1 MYNIREYN
9 DSHISVLVNEC
20 IQYLVTKKDGIY
32 VDCTAGEG
40 GHIKAICEYCEDQ
53 AKIIGVDI
61 DHEVLQIAEQKL
73 KDHLKN
79 VKLIKAPYQNIDVV
93 LAGLGIEKVDG
104 FLMDLGVSTFQLKA
118 EDRGF
123 SFLKDEPLDMRMDPE
138 SEVTAADIVN
148 NYPEEKLRQIIFEYG
163 EEKRFAYKIA
173 KSIVRNRPI
182 NTTSEL
188 VNAVRKALPNS
199 EVYKRKIHFATKTF
213 QAIRIEVNNELK
225 NLEEA
230 LSKFEKLLNKKGRV
244 VIITFHSLEDRIV
257 KNFFKSNDNYN
268 LITSKPLLPS
278 EIELNK
284 NPRSRS
290 AKLRIAEF
298 IGSD

>member
-79 VKLIKAPYQNIDVV
+79 VKLIKAPYQNIDIV

-123 SFLKDEPLDMRMDPE
+123 SFLKEEPLDMRMDPE

-148 NYPEEKLRQIIFEYG
+148 NYTEESLRQIIFEYG

-230 LSKFEKLLNKKGRV
+230 LSKFEKLLNKNGRV

-257 KNFFKSNDNYN
+257 KNFFKNNEYYN
-268 LITSKPLLPS
+268 LITTKPLLPS
-278 EIELNK
+278 EQEQNK

-298 IGSD
+298 IGTD

>member
-298 IGSD
+298 IGND

>member
-1 MYNIREYN
+1 MYNIREYQ
-9 DSHISVLVNEC
+9 DSHISVLVDEC
-20 IQYLVTKKDGIY
+20 IHYLVTKKDGIY

-40 GHIKAICEYCEDQ
+40 GHIKAICEFCEDQ
-53 AKIIGVDI
+53 AQIVGVDI
-61 DHEVLQIAEQKL
+61 DHEVLQISEQKL

-79 VKLIKAPYQNIDVV
+79 VKLIKAPYQNIDIV
-93 LAGLGIEKVDG
+93 LAGLGIERVDG

-123 SFLKDEPLDMRMDPE
+123 SFSKDEPLDMRMDPE

-163 EEKRFAYKIA
+163 EEKRFAHKIA

-182 NTTSEL
+182 NTTFEL
-188 VNAVRKALPNS
+188 VNAIRKALPSS

-230 LSKFEKLLNKKGRV
+230 LSKFEKLLNKNGRV

-257 KNFFKSNDNYN
+257 KNFFKNNDHYK
-268 LITSKPLLPS
+268 LITTKPLLPS
-278 EIELNK
+278 EQEQNK

-298 IGSD
+298 IGTD

>member
-53 AKIIGVDI
+53 AQIVGVDI
-61 DHEVLQIAEQKL
+61 DHEVLQISEQKL

-298 IGSD
+298 IGTD

>member
-123 SFLKDEPLDMRMDPE
+123 SFLKEEPLDMRMDPE

-298 IGSD
+298 IGTD

>member
-123 SFLKDEPLDMRMDPE
+123 SFLKAEPLDMRMDPE

-298 IGSD
+298 IGTD

>member
-79 VKLIKAPYQNIDVV
+79 VKLIKAPYQNIDIV

-123 SFLKDEPLDMRMDPE
+123 SFLKEEPLDMRMDPE

-148 NYPEEKLRQIIFEYG
+148 NYTEESLRQIIFEYG

-278 EIELNK
+278 EIEQNK

-298 IGSD
+298 IGTD

>member
-1 MYNIREYN
+1 VYNIREYN

-298 IGSD
+298 IGTD

>member
-40 GHIKAICEYCEDQ
+40 GHIKAICEFCEDQ
-53 AKIIGVDI
+53 AQIVGVDI
-61 DHEVLQIAEQKL
+61 DHEVLQISEQKL

-298 IGSD
+298 IGTD

>member
-79 VKLIKAPYQNIDVV
+79 VKLIKAPYQNIDIV

-123 SFLKDEPLDMRMDPE
+123 SFLKEEPLDMRMDPE

-298 IGSD
+298 IGTD

>member
-123 SFLKDEPLDMRMDPE
+123 SFLKEEPLDMRMDPE

-278 EIELNK
+278 EIEQNK

-298 IGSD
+298 IGTD

>member
-1 MYNIREYN
+1 VYNIREYN

-298 IGSD
+298 IGND

>member
-1 MYNIREYN
+1 
-9 DSHISVLVNEC
+9 
-20 IQYLVTKKDGIY
+20 
-32 VDCTAGEG
+32 
-40 GHIKAICEYCEDQ
+40 
-53 AKIIGVDI
+53 
-61 DHEVLQIAEQKL
+61 
-73 KDHLKN
+73 
-79 VKLIKAPYQNIDVV
+79 
-93 LAGLGIEKVDG
+93 
-104 FLMDLGVSTFQLKA
+104 MDLGVSTFQLKA

-173 KSIVRNRPI
+173 KSIVSNRPI
-182 NTTSEL
+182 NTPSAL
-188 VNAVRKALPNS
+188 VNAVRKALPNLK
-199 EVYKRKIHFATKTF
+199 VNKRNIHLHKTF

-298 IGSD
+298 IGTD

>member
-278 EIELNK
+278 EQEQNK

-290 AKLRIAEF
+290 AKLRVAEF
-298 IGSD
+298 IGTD

>member
-1 MYNIREYN
+1 VYNIREYN

-199 EVYKRKIHFATKTF
+199 EVYKRKIHYATKTF

-298 IGSD
+298 IGND

>member
-298 IGSD
+298 IGTD

>member
-199 EVYKRKIHFATKTF
+199 EVYKRKIHYATKTF

-230 LSKFEKLLNKKGRV
+230 LSKFEKLLNKNGRV

-257 KNFFKSNDNYN
+257 KNFFKNNDHYK
-268 LITSKPLLPS
+268 LITTKPLLPS
-278 EIELNK
+278 EQEQNK

-290 AKLRIAEF
+290 AKLRVAEF
-298 IGSD
+298 IGTD

>member
-1 MYNIREYN
+1 VYNIREYN

-79 VKLIKAPYQNIDVV
+79 VKLIKAPYQNIDIV

-123 SFLKDEPLDMRMDPE
+123 SFLKEEPLDMRMDPE

-148 NYPEEKLRQIIFEYG
+148 NYTEESLRQIIFEYG

-278 EIELNK
+278 EIEQNK

-298 IGSD
+298 IGTD

>member
-278 EIELNK
+278 EIEQNK

-298 IGSD
+298 IGTD

>member
-1 MYNIREYN
+1 VYNIREYN

-123 SFLKDEPLDMRMDPE
+123 SFLKAEPLDMRMDPE

-298 IGSD
+298 IGTD

>member
-79 VKLIKAPYQNIDVV
+79 VKLIKAPYQNIDIV

-123 SFLKDEPLDMRMDPE
+123 SFLKEEPLDMRMDPE

-148 NYPEEKLRQIIFEYG
+148 NYTEESLRQIIFEYG

-298 IGSD
+298 IGTD

>member
-1 MYNIREYN
+1 VYNIREYN

-290 AKLRIAEF
+290 AKLRVAEF
-298 IGSD
+298 IGTD

>member
-290 AKLRIAEF
+290 AKLRVAEF
-298 IGSD
+298 IGTD

>member
-278 EIELNK
+278 EIEQNK
-284 NPRSRS
+284 NPRIRS

-298 IGSD
+298 IGTD